1 MTFIQYKTVTINRP
15 VSTAT
20 STGKERDEETSY
32 CYFGARYYDSDLSDL
47 FLSVDPMSDKYP
59 NISPYAYC
67 AWNPVKY
74 LDPDGRTIWLGEYDG
89 TSQKRYDPNEKYA
102 KGTLGYSLNNIYH
115 GSKAGKFVINSL
127 IRSGSNYFISDSR
140 NPEEK
145 NPCFDA
151 SNTQI
156 FLNSNDYGRNEGTLS
171 HELFHAFQHKEG
183 QYNQSMDCEVEAFV
197 FEGIVLTQLNGGK
210 LPTAKQ
216 MSKGMFN
223 AFTPVDRF
231 NDMQKLYGSNMVSL
245 IKMFNKEKMNYVVN
259 NFSTFSIS
267 GRLYA
272 SKKYSDTWDGNP
284 YSASNSLLFKNRSEI
299 Y

>member
-1 MTFIQYKTVTINRP
+1 M
-15 VSTAT
+15 
-20 STGKERDEETSY
+20 
-32 CYFGARYYDSDLSDL
+32 
-47 FLSVDPMSDKYP
+47 
-59 NISPYAYC
+59 ISS
-67 AWNPVKY
+67 
-74 LDPDGRTIWLGEYDG
+74 RG
-89 TSQKRYDPNEKYA
+89 TTT
-102 KGTLGYSLNNIYH
+102 KG
-115 GSKAGKFVINSL
+115 V
-127 IRSGSNYFISDSR
+127 R
-140 NPEEK
+140 
-145 NPCFDA
+145 
-151 SNTQI
+151 
-156 FLNSNDYGRNEGTLS
+156 NDYGRNEGTLS
-171 HELFHAFQHKEG
+171 HELLHAFQHKEG

-231 NDMQKLYGSNMVSL
+231 NDMHKLYGSNMVSL